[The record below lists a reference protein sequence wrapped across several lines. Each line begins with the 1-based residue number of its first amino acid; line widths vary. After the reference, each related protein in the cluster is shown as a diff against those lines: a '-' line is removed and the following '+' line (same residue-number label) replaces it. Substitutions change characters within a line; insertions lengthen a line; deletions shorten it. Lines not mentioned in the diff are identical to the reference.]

1 MKSADQIQAEL
12 ALAAGFTQ
20 ASQPDESNPQ
30 VTVVQMT
37 RPDAVE
43 RLRVLEAKVD
53 RVADRVLELREEGR
67 EKRANRAY
75 ARAVRLQAEAN
86 DLREAIENG
95 FILREVA

>member
-1 MKSADQIQAEL
+1 VKSADQIQAEL
-12 ALAAGFTQ
+12 ALAAG
-20 ASQPDESNPQ
+20 AAEAAQPDEPNAQ
-30 VTVVQMT
+30 VTLVKMT

-53 RVADRVLELREEGR
+53 RIADRVLELREEGR

-86 DLREAIENG
+86 DLREALENG
-95 FILREVA
+95 FILREVT